1 MPFAYGGS
9 PTIAATRAAS
19 HLLPDPFSAIEEPD
33 QIYLDT
39 AMIVNVIAGGNCPGN
54 SVPLT
59 PLSGS

>member
-9 PTIAATRAAS
+9 PTIAAN
-19 HLLPDPFSAIEEPD
+19 HLLPNPFPAIIEPN

-59 PLSGS
+59 PLSGP